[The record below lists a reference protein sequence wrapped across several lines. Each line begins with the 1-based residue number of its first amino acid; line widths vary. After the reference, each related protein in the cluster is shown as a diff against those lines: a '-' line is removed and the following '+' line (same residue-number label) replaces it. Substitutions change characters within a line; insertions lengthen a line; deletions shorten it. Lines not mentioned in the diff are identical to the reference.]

1 MKSHQNPLWISE
13 GDPTGISYEL
23 LEKSYDNLFQLSQN
37 IPIFLVRSQ
46 NTFLP
51 NFFLEHSIQT
61 KLPKNGL
68 YYINSKYFNQFKDHS
83 FELGYPDTKSGL
95 CSYFSYY
102 SIVINLDNCS
112 VKFERRVSII
122 SANVLTT
129 SSSNFFISI

>member
-23 LEKSYDNLFQLSQN
+23 LEKSYENLLQLSQN

-61 KLPKNGL
+61 KLPKSGL
-68 YYINSKYFNQFKDHS
+68 YYINSKYFRLRA
-83 FELGYPDTKSGL
+83 FEISTGSTRLRIGLPDLKS
-95 CSYFSYY
+95 SPIS
-102 SIVINLDNCS
+102 LDITFPS
-112 VKFERRVSII
+112 AKRVS
-122 SANVLTT
+122 N
-129 SSSNFFISI
+129 SNWF